1 MTIGEEAVQQ
11 YRKSGDPDGIAA
23 ALLRCFLF
31 GLIIKR
37 PDFLLLAEEVLTDG
51 ERILALDPD
60 SPKNCWWVH
69 YLASKGSSAT
79 PFDWRNE
86 APFPHPYIA
95 FKRRGKTKIYGWED
109 LAKEIIHGRRP
120 KCISTTTT

>member
-69 YLASKGSSAT
+69 YLASKGGSVT

-109 LAKEIIHGRRP
+109 LAKDIYGRRAIS
-120 KCISTTTT
+120 ISTTTT